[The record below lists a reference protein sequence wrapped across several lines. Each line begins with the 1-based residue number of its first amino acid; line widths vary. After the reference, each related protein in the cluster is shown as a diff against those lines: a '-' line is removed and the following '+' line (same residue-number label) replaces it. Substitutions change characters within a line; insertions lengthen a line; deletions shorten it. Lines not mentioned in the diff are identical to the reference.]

1 MLIAVFLMWKRRD
14 NDSVELNNDPNVP
27 VNSNNQYSNNQY
39 SNADQYQSVRNASG
53 MYNNVADDG
62 GLNAQYDVVDGLL
75 PDNQPSYDTVPRNY
89 DTVPQSQRYDST
101 ASPLFYQNAPAA
113 KPDGYHPAPAPAFQY
128 GM

>member
-1 MLIAVFLMWKRRD
+1 MKI
-14 NDSVELNNDPNVP
+14 DPNVP

-89 DTVPQSQRYDST
+89 DTVPRNYDTVPQSQRYDST

-113 KPDGYHPAPAPAFQY
+113 KQPDGYHPAPAPAFQY